1 MKITKIEAIWC
12 SGCLVMKKVWKEV
25 AKEYPNIEITTYDY
39 DMDPEMVQKYNV
51 GTILPVIIFQNGN
64 EEKRLIG
71 ERTKDE
77 VVNVIK
83 EMQ

>member
-1 MKITKIEAIWC
+1 
-12 SGCLVMKKVWKEV
+12 
-25 AKEYPNIEITTYDY
+25 
-39 DMDPEMVQKYNV
+39 MVKKYNV

-77 VVNVIK
+77 VINVIK

>member
-12 SGCLVMKKVWKEV
+12 SGCLVMKKTWKEV
-25 AKEYPNIEITTYDY
+25 KKEYPNIDITTYDY
-39 DMDPEMVQKYNV
+39 DIDIEMVKKYNV
-51 GTILPVIIFQNGN
+51 GSILPVIIFQNGK

-71 ERTKDE
+71 ERSKE
-77 VVNVIK
+77 EIISVIK